1 MSLTDREFD
10 EAVDL
15 FAMPGWK
22 ALMQEIEDQLD
33 LCTIDACNSLEDLHF
48 TKGRAAVLRM
58 LLNYQGYVTRLE
70 EEERDY
76 ELLQ

>member
-1 MSLTDREFD
+1 VSLTDKEFD

-15 FAMPGWK
+15 FSMPGWK
-22 ALMQEIEDQLD
+22 TLMQEIEDQLD

-58 LLNYQGYVTRLE
+58 LSNYENYVRNLE
-70 EEERDY
+70 DGERDY
-76 ELLQ
+76 ELQ